1 MWNILCNICRPIPIL
16 VDKVWRRNLD
26 YVKNFQARYFTAK
39 NILIYGMCTCIYM
52 HSVYM
57 YPVYDCVN
65 GNSRSAECS
74 STRAQF
80 MNFTIRSNYSDL
92 SKTPNSRNHWTNSS
106 TRTSDR
112 IPFLSAWVT
121 VGTYFWASMILLWK
135 MASRQ
140 LLRASKSCM
149 KAEDWR
155 SCLGV
160 HSRRGMFLQEE
171 VCVYSSSPCLITSY
185 SKGGIYMYMYIHV
198 CICTCTCVYV
208 LIHTCTCTYNFKH
221 YM

>member
-1 MWNILCNICRPIPIL
+1 
-16 VDKVWRRNLD
+16 
-26 YVKNFQARYFTAK
+26 
-39 NILIYGMCTCIYM
+39 MCTCMYM

-92 SKTPNSRNHWTNSS
+92 SKTPNSRNHWTNSG

-121 VGTYFWASMILLWK
+121 VGTYFRASMILLWK

-140 LLRASKSCM
+140 LLRVSKSRM
-149 KAEDWR
+149 KAEDW
-155 SCLGV
+155 CLCLVV

-171 VCVYSSSPCLITSY
+171 VCVYSSSPCLRVTARVVYTCICT
-185 SKGGIYMYMYIHV
+185 YMCVYAHVHVHVCMCIYIHV
-198 CICTCTCVYV
+198 HVHVHTTSSITCNTV
-208 LIHTCTCTYNFKH
+208 IH
-221 YM
+221 M